1 MNSYSSTTEK
11 SSEQQSPYGKTSKII
26 LILTI
31 CAVGCILTF
40 FIVRQIVFDSVSENA
55 SNEMNEKLGGKT
67 FVAQINE
74 DIIELITIEPYKFGT
89 PLHFK
94 RIKYENGEEPR
105 TVEENAILSYTYS
118 YWGNI
123 TNIKIPSTYGSV
135 SRDVLY
141 SVESEGDV
149 ISFGDYSLATDEVL
163 ETVKKFEERAASKS
177 TLGNFLMTARE
188 YKKALAYAG
197 GSYHFEDNETTYVY
211 DNNKMPYVRMSE
223 YDVMYPTVSRLMC
236 LWESFTIDDDA
247 GMLTPI
253 TVYLENIP
261 GSITSV
267 RKLVDRWDSV
277 SKSTGDGGSFSSFK
291 EGGITYTRTESSK
304 GSILLEIEV
313 QKNHVIYL
321 ADYND

>member
-118 YWGNI
+118 YW
-123 TNIKIPSTYGSV
+123 
-135 SRDVLY
+135 
-141 SVESEGDV
+141 
-149 ISFGDYSLATDEVL
+149 
-163 ETVKKFEERAASKS
+163 
-177 TLGNFLMTARE
+177 
-188 YKKALAYAG
+188 
-197 GSYHFEDNETTYVY
+197 
-211 DNNKMPYVRMSE
+211 
-223 YDVMYPTVSRLMC
+223 
-236 LWESFTIDDDA
+236 
-247 GMLTPI
+247 
-253 TVYLENIP
+253 
-261 GSITSV
+261 
-267 RKLVDRWDSV
+267 
-277 SKSTGDGGSFSSFK
+277 
-291 EGGITYTRTESSK
+291 
-304 GSILLEIEV
+304 
-313 QKNHVIYL
+313 
-321 ADYND
+321 